1 MSTIFIVL
9 TLFLVIPIVIGH
21 IIHRGG
27 TDLVERR
34 TDLQRRTRSRNVF
47 WDRRQR
53 LVGS

>member
-9 TLFLVIPIVIGH
+9 TLFVLIPIVMGH

-27 TDLVERR
+27 IDLVERR
-34 TDLQRRTRSRNVF
+34 TDLQRRTRPRNVF

-53 LVGS
+53 LIWL